1 MQDELVDVD
10 FAYDSKHFAIT
21 TPKSIHVYD
30 ITSMTSEKTPDS
42 EAIHVIK
49 TGTIPLPD
57 LGADMLS
64 FRNAKYSRDPTHVHN
79 IHTII
84 NSNPK
89 PAPRS
94 SKGGSKRPAVVKK
107 GFCCNFEWIPL
118 SNEKSTATTTTT
130 TESDRNQDTG
140 RWDMTLKR
148 ELGKKPISAFQVSSD
163 GGVLAYASADF
174 SIGLLEARTLA
185 VSFNILFQN
194 ALELRVL
201 IKPPSLPH
209 MTQPLLKILHAH
221 SFAITALAFN
231 PSGSL
236 LASAGADNT
245 IRLIVIPPNFGSRE
259 CGGSVLLGLKT
270 PVTCLP
276 C

>member
-1 MQDELVDVD
+1 
-10 FAYDSKHFAIT
+10 
-21 TPKSIHVYD
+21 
-30 ITSMTSEKTPDS
+30 
-42 EAIHVIK
+42 
-49 TGTIPLPD
+49 
-57 LGADMLS
+57 
-64 FRNAKYSRDPTHVHN
+64 
-79 IHTII
+79 
-84 NSNPK
+84 
-89 PAPRS
+89 
-94 SKGGSKRPAVVKK
+94 
-107 GFCCNFEWIPL
+107 
-118 SNEKSTATTTTT
+118 
-130 TESDRNQDTG
+130 
-140 RWDMTLKR
+140 MTLKR